1 MLRQKLLDMGAIHRL
16 ASGQAP
22 IVRNGRESAEA
33 PKFKGGGLPPEL
45 VPKPSDFNQQFV
57 SLLNETTDCG
67 DLSRNYSCCL
77 PEHKRCV
84 VHRIALQAT
93 DLTSRLLHGVHSIAI
108 CGSVRSCAHA

>member
-108 CGSVRSCAHA
+108 CGSVRRSAHA